1 MGKSLYLEC
10 YSGISGD
17 MTVAA
22 LLDLGADQKV
32 LEEVLAS
39 LPVQGF
45 GIKVSRVEKSG
56 IDACDF
62 DVILDK
68 EIDGHDHDMGY
79 LHGHEHAAAAHEG
92 ETQSVAEH
100 VHSHEE
106 EHSHEHTHSH
116 EEEHSHGHTHSH
128 EEEHSHEHAHSH
140 EEEHSHEHVHS
151 HEHAHSHEEHT
162 HHHHQ
167 YRGMNEIRQIIAGAK
182 MTEGARKTALA
193 IFEILAKAE
202 AKAHNVPVEEV
213 HFHEVGAVDSIVDI
227 LSVAVCLDNLGVT
240 EVIVP
245 VLYEGTGTI
254 RCQHGILPVP
264 VPAVTNIVQQCGLDL
279 KITQVQGELVTP
291 TGAAIVAAVRT
302 ANKLPENFVI
312 EKTGIGAGKRTY
324 ECPGILRAM
333 LIHGENLKK
342 SKPED
347 GIQSQNGNQKND
359 ANEVKAYTSLE
370 AGEIFNQEAETKI
383 QTGVTDS
390 TDSADYIYK
399 LETNIDDCSGEVLG
413 FVMEKLFE
421 AGARDVHY
429 TPVYMKKNRPAWLL
443 TVICKEEDIP
453 GMEALIFAETTS
465 IGIRRARME
474 RTILPRR
481 RIKVMIPFGEVEV
494 KICGPEGA
502 QKCYP
507 EYESLA
513 KICRKTGISY
523 AEAYQMAVE
532 AGKNRG
538 KSQYC
543 NR

>member
-1 MGKSLYLEC
+1 MGKTLYLEC

-22 LLDLGADQKV
+22 LLDLGADQEV
-32 LEEVLAS
+32 LGKVLAS

-45 GIKVSRVEKSG
+45 ETKISRVKKSG

-62 DVILDK
+62 DVILDA
-68 EIDGHDHDMGY
+68 EIGGHDHDMEY
-79 LHGHEHAAAAHEG
+79 LHGHEHPAEAAQLSKMEVHA
-92 ETQSVAEH
+92 
-100 VHSHEE
+100 HSHEE
-106 EHSHEHTHSH
+106 EHSHEHVHAHQHSHSH

-128 EEEHSHEHAHSH
+128 DG
-140 EEEHSHEHVHS
+140 
-151 HEHAHSHEEHT
+151 EHT
-162 HHHHQ
+162 HDHHHHHQ
-167 YRGMNEIRQIIAGAK
+167 HRGMKGIRQIIAAAD
-182 MTEGARKTALA
+182 MTENARKISLD
-193 IFEILAKAE
+193 IFEILAQAE
-202 AKAHNVPVEEV
+202 AKAHNVPAEEV

-227 LSVAVCLDNLGVT
+227 LSVAVCLDNLGIT
-240 EVIVP
+240 DVIIP
-245 VLYEGTGTI
+245 VLYEGIGTI

-279 KITQVQGELVTP
+279 KITQVKGELVTP

-302 ANKLPENFVI
+302 GKTLPENFEI
-312 EKTGIGAGKRTY
+312 EKIGIGAGKRTY

-333 LIHGENLKK
+333 LIRN
-342 SKPED
+342 
-347 GIQSQNGNQKND
+347 
-359 ANEVKAYTSLE
+359 
-370 AGEIFNQEAETKI
+370 
-383 QTGVTDS
+383 TDS
-390 TDSADYIYK
+390 DQSSDDKDVIYK

-413 FVMEKLFE
+413 FVMERLFE

-443 TVICKEEDIP
+443 TVICKEEDVP

-465 IGIRRARME
+465 IGIRKARME

-481 RIKVMIPFGEVEV
+481 KEKVMIPFGEVEV

-532 AGKNRG
+532 ASRNRG
-538 KSQYC
+538 
-543 NR
+543 

>member
-1 MGKSLYLEC
+1 MGKTLYLEC

-22 LLDLGADQKV
+22 LLDLGADQEV
-32 LEEVLAS
+32 LGKVLAS

-45 GIKVSRVEKSG
+45 ETKISRVKKSG

-62 DVILDK
+62 DVILDA
-68 EIDGHDHDMGY
+68 EIDGHDHDIEY
-79 LHGHEHAAAAHEG
+79 LHGHEHPAEAAQLSKMEVHA
-92 ETQSVAEH
+92 
-100 VHSHEE
+100 HSHEE
-106 EHSHEHTHSH
+106 EHSHEHVHAHQHSHSH

-128 EEEHSHEHAHSH
+128 DG
-140 EEEHSHEHVHS
+140 
-151 HEHAHSHEEHT
+151 EHT
-162 HHHHQ
+162 HDHHHHHQ
-167 YRGMNEIRQIIAGAK
+167 HRGMKGIRQIIAAAD
-182 MTEGARKTALA
+182 MTENARKISLD
-193 IFEILAKAE
+193 IFEILAQAE
-202 AKAHNVPVEEV
+202 AKAHNVPAEEV

-227 LSVAVCLDNLGVT
+227 LSVAVCLDNLGIT
-240 EVIVP
+240 DVIIP
-245 VLYEGTGTI
+245 VLYEGIGTI

-279 KITQVQGELVTP
+279 KITQVKGELVTP

-302 ANKLPENFVI
+302 GKTLPENFEI
-312 EKTGIGAGKRTY
+312 EKIGIGAGKRTY
-324 ECPGILRAM
+324 ECQGILRAM
-333 LIHGENLKK
+333 LIRN
-342 SKPED
+342 
-347 GIQSQNGNQKND
+347 
-359 ANEVKAYTSLE
+359 
-370 AGEIFNQEAETKI
+370 
-383 QTGVTDS
+383 TDS
-390 TDSADYIYK
+390 DQSSDDKDVIYK

-413 FVMEKLFE
+413 FVMERLFE

-443 TVICKEEDIP
+443 TVICKEEDVP

-465 IGIRRARME
+465 IGIRKARME

-481 RIKVMIPFGEVEV
+481 KEKVMIPFGEVEV

-532 AGKNRG
+532 ASRNRG
-538 KSQYC
+538 
-543 NR
+543 

>member
-32 LEEVLAS
+32 LEEVLKS
-39 LPVQGF
+39 LFVQGF
-45 GIKVSRVEKSG
+45 EIKVSRVKKFG

-68 EIDGHDHDMGY
+68 EIDGHDHDMEY
-79 LHGHEHAAAAHEG
+79 LHGHVHGSAEPEASHTHGAAG
-92 ETQSVAEH
+92 
-100 VHSHEE
+100 HSHDEASHTHGAAG
-106 EHSHEHTHSH
+106 HSHS
-116 EEEHSHGHTHSH
+116 
-128 EEEHSHEHAHSH
+128 
-140 EEEHSHEHVHS
+140 
-151 HEHAHSHEEHT
+151 
-162 HHHHQ
+162 HHHH
-167 YRGMNEIRQIIAGAK
+167 RGMSEIRQIIDGAK
-182 MTEGARKTALA
+182 MTDTAKKTALA

-227 LSVAVCLDNLGVT
+227 LSVAVCLDNLGIT

-302 ANKLPENFVI
+302 SNKLPENFVI

-333 LIHGENLKK
+333 LIHAEKGRVPEEENLKK
-342 SKPED
+342 KNESLSK
-347 GIQSQNGNQKND
+347 KN
-359 ANEVKAYTSLE
+359 AEAISLE
-370 AGEIFNQEAETKI
+370 NAAGT
-383 QTGVTDS
+383 TDS
-390 TDSADYIYK
+390 TDFADYIYK

-443 TVICKEEDIP
+443 TVICREEDIP

-465 IGIRRARME
+465 IGIRRIRME
-474 RTILPRR
+474 RTILPRKK
-481 RIKVMIPFGEVEV
+481 IKVMIPFGEVEV
-494 KICGPEGA
+494 KICGPQGA
-502 QKCYP
+502 EKCYP

-523 AEAYQMAVE
+523 GEAYQMAVE
-532 AGKNRG
+532 AGKNLE
-538 KSQYC
+538 
-543 NR
+543 

>member
-32 LEEVLAS
+32 LENVLAS

-45 GIKVSRVEKSG
+45 EIKVSRVKKSG

-68 EIDGHDHDMGY
+68 EIDGHDHDMEY
-79 LHGHEHAAAAHEG
+79 LHGHEHGAAAHAAGAAGVVVHDHSHEHDHDH
-92 ETQSVAEH
+92 EAEH
-100 VHSHEE
+100 NHDHSHEE
-106 EHSHEHTHSH
+106 EHSHEH
-116 EEEHSHGHTHSH
+116 
-128 EEEHSHEHAHSH
+128 SHEH
-140 EEEHSHEHVHS
+140 
-151 HEHAHSHEEHT
+151 

-167 YRGMNEIRQIIAGAK
+167 HRGMNEIHQIIDGAK
-182 MTEGARKTALA
+182 MTEGARATALA

-202 AKAHNVPVEEV
+202 AKAHNVSVEEV

-227 LSVAVCLDNLGVT
+227 LSVAVCLDNLGIT

-264 VPAVTNIVQQCGLDL
+264 VPAVTNIVQQMGLDL

-302 ANKLPENFVI
+302 SNKLPENFVI
-312 EKTGIGAGKRTY
+312 ERIGIGAGKRTY

-333 LIHGENLKK
+333 LIHAEEPVKPRATGKDTKENK
-342 SKPED
+342 SAA
-347 GIQSQNGNQKND
+347 S
-359 ANEVKAYTSLE
+359 KAAEL
-370 AGEIFNQEAETKI
+370 FNQEAETKI

-390 TDSADYIYK
+390 TDSSDYIYK

-421 AGARDVHY
+421 AGARDVHD

-481 RIKVMIPFGEVEV
+481 KIKVMIPFGEVEV

-523 AEAYQMAVE
+523 AEAYQMAVD
-532 AGKNRG
+532 ASKNLE
-538 KSQYC
+538 
-543 NR
+543 

>member
-1 MGKSLYLEC
+1 MGKTLYLEC

-22 LLDLGADQKV
+22 LLDLGADQEV
-32 LEEVLAS
+32 LGKVLAS

-45 GIKVSRVEKSG
+45 ETKISRVKKSG

-62 DVILDK
+62 DVILDA
-68 EIDGHDHDMGY
+68 EIDGHDHDMEY
-79 LHGHEHAAAAHEG
+79 LHGHEHAHAAEAAQHGKMEVHEHS
-92 ETQSVAEH
+92 QEH
-100 VHSHEE
+100 GHAHSHEE
-106 EHSHEHTHSH
+106 YSDEHEHTHEEEHDHQHSHSH

-128 EEEHSHEHAHSH
+128 EEEPN
-140 EEEHSHEHVHS
+140 HEHVHTHDNE
-151 HEHAHSHEEHT
+151 HEHSHNQEDHAHGHTHSHDGEHT
-162 HHHHQ
+162 HDHHHHHQ
-167 YRGMNEIRQIIAGAK
+167 HRGMKEIRQIIAAAD
-182 MTEGARKTALA
+182 MTENARKISLD
-193 IFEILAKAE
+193 IFEILAQAE
-202 AKAHNVPVEEV
+202 AKAHNVPAEEV

-227 LSVAVCLDNLGVT
+227 LSVAVCLDNLGIT
-240 EVIVP
+240 DVIVP

-264 VPAVTNIVQQCGLDL
+264 VPAVTNIVQQCGLDF
-279 KITQVQGELVTP
+279 KITQVKGELVTP

-302 ANKLPENFVI
+302 GKTLPENFEI
-312 EKTGIGAGKRTY
+312 EKIGIGAGKRTY

-333 LIHGENLKK
+333 LIRN
-342 SKPED
+342 
-347 GIQSQNGNQKND
+347 
-359 ANEVKAYTSLE
+359 
-370 AGEIFNQEAETKI
+370 
-383 QTGVTDS
+383 TDS
-390 TDSADYIYK
+390 DQSSDDKDVIYK

-413 FVMEKLFE
+413 FVMERLFE

-443 TVICKEEDIP
+443 TVICKEEDVP

-465 IGIRRARME
+465 IGIRKARME

-481 RIKVMIPFGEVEV
+481 KEKVMIPFGEVEV

-532 AGKNRG
+532 ASLNRG
-538 KSQYC
+538 
-543 NR
+543 

>member
-32 LEEVLAS
+32 LEEVLKS
-39 LPVQGF
+39 LLVQGF
-45 GIKVSRVEKSG
+45 EIKVRRVKKSG

-68 EIDGHDHDMGY
+68 EIDGHDHDMEY
-79 LHGHEHAAAAHEG
+79 LHGHVHG
-92 ETQSVAEH
+92 SAEP
-100 VHSHEE
+100 EA
-106 EHSHEHTHSH
+106 
-116 EEEHSHGHTHSH
+116 GHTHGAAG
-128 EEEHSHEHAHSH
+128 HSHDEASLTHGAAGHSH
-140 EEEHSHEHVHS
+140 S
-151 HEHAHSHEEHT
+151 
-162 HHHHQ
+162 HHQ
-167 YRGMNEIRQIIAGAK
+167 HRGMNEIRQIIDGAK
-182 MTEGARKTALA
+182 MTDTARKTALA

-202 AKAHNVPVEEV
+202 AKAHNVPEDQV

-227 LSVAVCLDNLGVT
+227 LSVAVCLDNLGIT

-302 ANKLPENFVI
+302 SNKLPENFVI

-333 LIHGENLKK
+333 LIHAEKERV
-342 SKPED
+342 PEEE
-347 GIQSQNGNQKND
+347 NQKNESLSKKN
-359 ANEVKAYTSLE
+359 AEAASLE
-370 AGEIFNQEAETKI
+370 NAAGT
-383 QTGVTDS
+383 TDS
-390 TDSADYIYK
+390 TDFADYIYK

-443 TVICKEEDIP
+443 TVICREEDIP

-465 IGIRRARME
+465 IGIRRIRME
-474 RTILPRR
+474 RTILPRKK
-481 RIKVMIPFGEVEV
+481 IKVMIPFGEVEV
-494 KICGPEGA
+494 KICGPQGA
-502 QKCYP
+502 EKCYP

-523 AEAYQMAVE
+523 GEAYQMAVE
-532 AGKNRG
+532 AGKNLE
-538 KSQYC
+538 
-543 NR
+543 